1 MNDFF
6 REIDFFCKVDF
17 IEKNN
22 DFFREIDFT
31 EISRKNPKYTTKHI
45 WNISLFLLFLQVVRA
60 DLDNVQ
66 W

>member
-1 MNDFF
+1 MEKINDFFVKLISRIKMNDFF

-31 EISRKNPKYTTKHI
+31 EISRKNPKYTIKHI
-45 WNISLFLLFLQVVRA
+45 
-60 DLDNVQ
+60 
-66 W
+66 